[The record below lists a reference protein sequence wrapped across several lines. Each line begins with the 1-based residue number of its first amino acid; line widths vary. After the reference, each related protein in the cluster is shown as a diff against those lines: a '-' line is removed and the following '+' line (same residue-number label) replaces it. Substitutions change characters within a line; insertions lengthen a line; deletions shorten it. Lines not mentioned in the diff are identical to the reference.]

1 MVVSDALEVT
11 IKQSKILVININKK
25 ANIIMKGEQLEKV
38 DSFKYLGAIMT
49 KDGRSISEVKSRLAM
64 GWQHYQ

>member
-11 IKQSKILVININKK
+11 IKQSKILVINIKK

-49 KDGRSISEVKSRLAM
+49 KDGRSISEVKSRLAI